1 MRGKAGTGKSK
12 KYTTVKEIKA
22 LATDQ
27 GWKKY
32 DIKELKVIE
41 QGVAKRARQV
51 YTRMINAGVL
61 SPAMGKLESS
71 QGVGRFEASFTAAK
85 GGKEATIRNISNY
98 LEFMTS
104 KSAGIKGAKKHLEK
118 SKQTLIEH
126 GVQDA
131 EKLTYSDAE
140 ILWRVI
146 DEYRSTLDKA
156 KFYQAVEFVIN
167 GIYKSTS
174 VSELMATIKKDF
186 TDPKKVEEQNKED
199 NKKKHKKVKV
209 RG

>member
-32 DIKELKVIE
+32 DIKELRVIE

-51 YTRMINAGVL
+51 YTRMVNAGVL
-61 SPAMGKLESS
+61 SPAMGKLEGS

-98 LEFMTS
+98 IEFMTS
-104 KSAGIKGAKKHLEK
+104 KSAGVRGAKKHLDNTK
-118 SKQTLIEH
+118 DALKQR
-126 GVQDA
+126 GVEDV
-131 EKLTYSDAE
+131 ETLTYSDAE
-140 ILWRVI
+140 IMWKVI
-146 DEYRSTLDKA
+146 DEYRFKIDPA
-156 KFYQAVEFVIN
+156 RFYEAVQRVIWGLYDSLN
-167 GIYKSTS
+167 TS
-174 VSELMATIKKDF
+174 QLRGVLETMI
-186 TDPKKVEEQNKED
+186 DPTKI
-199 NKKKHKKVKV
+199 
-209 RG
+209 